1 MHVEATT
8 EIGKDK
14 GYELK
19 YLDSNPSSISNSVY
33 NLTNL
38 SGSFSSKVRGRM

>member
-1 MHVEATT
+1 MYVEATT

-19 YLDSNPSSISNSVY
+19 YLGSNHGSISNSVY
-33 NLTNL
+33 NLKNL
-38 SGSFSSKVRGRM
+38 SGSFFFKSER